1 MTLVCIWERL
11 LDTLDTSGGHI
22 FILAM
27 LLLVGVSMTQLSIA
41 KGEDV
46 MMGAFGALLL
56 ALKTAHSN
64 YARQQGNGNA
74 P

>member
-22 FILAM
+22 FVLAM
-27 LLLVGVSMTQLSIA
+27 LLLVGVVMTQWDIT

-64 YARQQGNGNA
+64 HDRQQDNRK
-74 P
+74 